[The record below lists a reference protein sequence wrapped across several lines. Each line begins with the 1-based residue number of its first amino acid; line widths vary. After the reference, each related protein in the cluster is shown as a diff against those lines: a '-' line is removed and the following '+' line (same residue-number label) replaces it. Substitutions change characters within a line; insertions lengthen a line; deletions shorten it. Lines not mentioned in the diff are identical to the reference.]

1 MTAKRCHFA
10 LAFASKIVHFC
21 VKNTHQVFNL
31 TRILASQVRFATCLE
46 LVIFADKIKVPNNTA
61 LLSLAPNIQAN
72 IMPI

>member
-46 LVIFADKIKVPNNTA
+46 LVVFADKIKVQNEMSSDPN
-61 LLSLAPNIQAN
+61 SFK
-72 IMPI
+72 